1 VGAFWV
7 GELGFQRDEI
17 NAKFC
22 KNFCTHIERYLLAF
36 KLVFLPLLWD
46 LPAMTSI
53 HTRHIRAHTHFC
65 SHMHAHTHA
74 CTHTHRHTHSLFHTH
89 THTHMRAHTHTGPC
103 PSLLEPWRPL
113 SVSPLP
119 AARLACASPSRPKT
133 WPWHAPSW
141 ITACVTMWERCVARQ
156 FILPSWPSA

>member
-1 VGAFWV
+1 M

-89 THTHMRAHTHTGPC
+89 THTHTCAHIHTQGPARHC
-103 PSLLEPWRPL
+103 SNPGDHYPYRHCQLQDWHALHHQDRRRGRGTLHLGSLL
-113 SVSPLP
+113 
-119 AARLACASPSRPKT
+119 A
-133 WPWHAPSW
+133 
-141 ITACVTMWERCVARQ
+141 
-156 FILPSWPSA
+156 